1 MATGGDDNRIL
12 VLGEL
17 DALLPAFRRLLQED
31 CARPQEQAVRQRIE
45 AEFGPQPPIL
55 VCLTEGRL
63 VLVQPVPPT
72 AIQQRIQELRARH
85 CAEGRGSLGRAE
97 KPSHEMVSREPI
109 RRQTIA
115 DLDGMTGTEF
125 ERFLGI
131 IFPRVLTNGRR
142 RRDGTAWHEGKQ

>member
-55 VCLTEGRL
+55 VYLAEGGL
-63 VLVQPVPPT
+63 VLVQPVPST
-72 AIQQRIQELRARH
+72 AIQHTHPGASSPAPRGGSWFPGA
-85 CAEGRGSLGRAE
+85 GREA
-97 KPSHEMVSREPI
+97 V
-109 RRQTIA
+109 A
-115 DLDGMTGTEF
+115 
-125 ERFLGI
+125 
-131 IFPRVLTNGRR
+131 
-142 RRDGTAWHEGKQ
+142 